1 MFESSLKLNTEKAD
15 DAPAMPII
23 RTLPTDLVNQIAA
36 GEVLER
42 PASAVKELVENS
54 IDAGASRI
62 IVELLEGGRE
72 LIRVVDDGCGIPAD
86 QLPLAVASHATSKL
100 DSKDDLFRIR
110 TLGFRGEALASIA
123 GVSVLTI
130 RSRPIDQEFGAE
142 INVRH
147 GVIGPVRECG
157 CPIGTQIEIRDLFG
171 SVPVRRKFLKGKASE
186 LGHAMEAIVRLALAN
201 PGVGITIRHQ
211 ERLALDRPGGL
222 DRRTGMGVLLGRDV
236 SEAALP
242 IEGESAAMRLFGF
255 ACHPSVDRANAR
267 TQYFFVNGRWFRD
280 RSLNHAVQ
288 EAYRGLIMTGRY
300 PVVVLHLEMPAE
312 DVDVNVHPQKSEVR
326 FVDPNRVF
334 SLILKSLRSRFLASD
349 LSASWSQTPARPST
363 PTITATAP
371 AMTPVDFDL
380 LSPAPSLSEEEVG
393 SAWQATEIPLPP
405 LPKPVVNSHSATPNF
420 SVPPPSSPPQTPPK
434 QERSFSRAF
443 QLHNSYI
450 VVETDEGMLL
460 VDQHALHER
469 ILYQEMKSR
478 LATGQIETQELLVP
492 EPVEVTPIQ
501 AGLLLEHRETLAKLG
516 IQLDEFGERC
526 VLVRSHPILLQ
537 STPLQ
542 SLIREVAATLE
553 ESGEAPESTAVL
565 DSVLSMAACK
575 AAVKAGDP
583 LTPAEIDALLARRGL
598 VEDSHHCPHGRPTV
612 LKFTLHE
619 LERQFKRV

>member
-1 MFESSLKLNTEKAD
+1 M
-15 DAPAMPII
+15 PARERTDVRTMPVI
-23 RTLPTDLVNQIAA
+23 RPLPIDLVNQIAA

-62 IVELLEGGRE
+62 VVELLEGGRE
-72 LIRVVDDGCGIPAD
+72 LVRVVDDGCGIPAE

-100 DSKDDLFRIR
+100 GSKEDLFRIR

-123 GVSVLTI
+123 GVSDLTI
-130 RSRPIDQEFGAE
+130 RSRPVDQAVGAE

-147 GVIGPVRECG
+147 GVLGTVRDCG

-186 LGHAMEAIVRLALAN
+186 LGHAMEAIIRLALAN
-201 PGVGITIRHQ
+201 PGVGVAIRHQ
-211 ERLALDRPGGL
+211 DKVVLDRPSGL
-222 DRRTGMGVLLGRDV
+222 DRRTGMGVLLGKDV
-236 SEAALP
+236 SESALP
-242 IEGESAAMRLFGF
+242 IEGESGAMRLYGF

-300 PVVVLHLEMPAE
+300 PVVVLHLDLPPE
-312 DVDVNVHPQKSEVR
+312 DVDVNVHPQKAEVR

-349 LSASWSQTPARPST
+349 LAAVGIA
-363 PTITATAP
+363 PTIQPAVAP
-371 AMTPVDFDL
+371 PPPPTSPPMTPVDFDL
-380 LSPAPSLSEEEVG
+380 LAPARLESETPWQPPGRSAMPLDAPVAMPRSPLAPLNPS
-393 SAWQATEIPLPP
+393 
-405 LPKPVVNSHSATPNF
+405 
-420 SVPPPSSPPQTPPK
+420 SVPPPPSTSQPRPRDEPK
-434 QERSFSRAF
+434 ALSRAF

-469 ILYQEMKSR
+469 ILYQEMKTR
-478 LATGQIETQELLVP
+478 VARGDLETQELLVP
-492 EPVEVTPIQ
+492 EPVEVTPVQ
-501 AGLLLEHRETLAKLG
+501 AGLLLEHRDTLARLG
-516 IQLDEFGERC
+516 LQLDEFGERC
-526 VLVRSHPILLQ
+526 VLVRSHPLLLR
-537 STPLQ
+537 STPLS
-542 SLIREVAATLE
+542 SLVKEIAATLE
-553 ESGEAPESTAVL
+553 ESGEAPESAAVL
-565 DSVLSMAACK
+565 DGVLSMAACK

-583 LTPAEIDALLARRGL
+583 LSPAEIDALLARRGT

-612 LKFTLHE
+612 LKFTLQE

>member
-1 MFESSLKLNTEKAD
+1 MSESSLKLSTGKAD
-15 DAPAMPII
+15 DAPPMPII
-23 RTLPTDLVNQIAA
+23 RTLPADLVNQIAA

-42 PASAVKELVENS
+42 PASAVKELVENA

-62 IVELLEGGRE
+62 SVELLEGGRE
-72 LIRVVDDGCGIPAD
+72 LVRVVDDGCGIPAD

-123 GVSVLTI
+123 GVSDLTI
-130 RSRPIDQEFGAE
+130 RSRPIDQEVGAE

-147 GVIGPVRECG
+147 GVIGSVRECG
-157 CPIGTQIEIRDLFG
+157 CPTGTQIEIRDLFG

-201 PGVGITIRHQ
+201 PGVGVTIRHQ
-211 ERLALDRPGGL
+211 EKLVLDRPAGL
-222 DRRTGMGVLLGRDV
+222 DRRSGMGVLLGKDV

-242 IEGESAAMRLFGF
+242 IEGESGAMRLFGF

-300 PVVVLHLEMPAE
+300 PVVVLHLELPAE

-349 LSASWSQTPARPST
+349 LSASWSPTSSRPSP
-363 PTITATAP
+363 PTAAPTAP
-371 AMTPVDFDL
+371 TMTPVDFDL
-380 LSPAPSLSEEEVG
+380 LAPAPPMQEEETA
-393 SAWQATEIPLPP
+393 SPWQPAATPLPSLPRP
-405 LPKPVVNSHSATPNF
+405 LVNAPPAISTF
-420 SVPPPSSPPQTPPK
+420 SVPTLPPPAAPK
-434 QERSFSRAF
+434 LERAFSRAF

-469 ILYQEMKSR
+469 ILYQEMKTR

-492 EPVEVTPIQ
+492 EPVDVTPIQ
-501 AGLLLEHRETLAKLG
+501 AGLLLEHRTTLAKLG
-516 IQLDEFGERC
+516 VQLDEFGERC
-526 VLVRSHPILLQ
+526 VLVRSHPVLLQ

-542 SLIREVAATLE
+542 SLIRDIAATLE
-553 ESGEAPESTAVL
+553 ESGEAPEPAAVL